1 MTADGTTQTAQA
13 VALDGHE
20 AVDEDGD
27 VCLAAGTYYVG
38 NDITY
43 ANRIYLYGDVTLIL
57 ADGKTMTLNDDTPG
71 IFNDSRNL
79 TIYGQSLDGRRLD
92 KQPTASRH
100 TP

>member
-43 ANRIYLYGDVTLIL
+43 ANH
-57 ADGKTMTLNDDTPG
+57 
-71 IFNDSRNL
+71 
-79 TIYGQSLDGRRLD
+79 